1 MEVKL
6 LRHTPEPEK
15 TVAMSARLCYSPV
28 GAAQL
33 EETMSD
39 ECTVLPIAV
48 LCIVN
53 HTQQVLLPE
62 IIIRPQAEVMPAAI
76 PFSL

>member
-39 ECTVLPIAV
+39 EQAAKLVRKLWKWDIFRHWNM
-48 LCIVN
+48 L
-53 HTQQVLLPE
+53 HLL
-62 IIIRPQAEVMPAAI
+62 
-76 PFSL
+76 SL